1 MPSNNNGWTNQ
12 NEKTIK
18 KINKICKKISNES
31 KKYAMLYKNIH
42 STLMVSTMI
51 LTPLAGTL
59 STLSS
64 VFSMS
69 SSDYDHIFGISA
81 AAISFIS
88 SIGLSV
94 LKFAKYN
101 KLSIN
106 YTKIY
111 TYYYSLNNNIK
122 RQLSLEKKDRQD
134 YLEYNKWISY
144 HLENLQTEMTKEFQ
158 EFPELLKLNMDL
170 NLKINNKM
178 CKMHVFKNTDDD
190 STNESSNTS
199 LDSQGDTGININSE
213 DKMFI
218 IELDDDTDNEETKD
232 GEDETEDDECDKNSK
247 TTNNILNYTEDRFHD
262 GMMMYEIK
270 RLRN

>member
-111 TYYYSLNNNIK
+111 TYY
-122 RQLSLEKKDRQD
+122 
-134 YLEYNKWISY
+134 
-144 HLENLQTEMTKEFQ
+144 
-158 EFPELLKLNMDL
+158 
-170 NLKINNKM
+170 
-178 CKMHVFKNTDDD
+178 
-190 STNESSNTS
+190 
-199 LDSQGDTGININSE
+199 
-213 DKMFI
+213 
-218 IELDDDTDNEETKD
+218 
-232 GEDETEDDECDKNSK
+232 
-247 TTNNILNYTEDRFHD
+247 
-262 GMMMYEIK
+262 
-270 RLRN
+270 